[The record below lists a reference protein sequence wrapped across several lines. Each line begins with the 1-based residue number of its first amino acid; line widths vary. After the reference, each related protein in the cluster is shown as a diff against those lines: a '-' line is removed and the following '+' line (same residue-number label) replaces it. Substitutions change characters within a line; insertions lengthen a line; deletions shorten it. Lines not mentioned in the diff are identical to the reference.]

1 MTGFRWIHIMKC
13 LIDILKKANCS
24 FSYNYQ
30 TYKITTTSGDD
41 ITPHLFAV
49 FERIDKIE
57 DEYWREKIAKSFNLP
72 VNMLFPEKEKVGKYN
87 FIRDKKPRVYISG
100 PITGRD
106 EKEYKNDFN
115 STELWLTGLGY
126 DVVNP
131 ISDGIVK
138 GWEWADYMR
147 RDIIKLC
154 SCDYIYFIG
163 KWEDSKGCCLEFSIA
178 SQLGIKF
185 LYLDE
190 NGVAV

>member
-1 MTGFRWIHIMKC
+1 MTNSEKRAKQRRIHQILLDNSELSVIHN
-13 LIDILKKANCS
+13 LINNTLNYEGVDISEPL
-24 FSYNYQ
+24 
-30 TYKITTTSGDD
+30 ITVYDYFMTR
-41 ITPHLFAV
+41 L
-49 FERIDKIE
+49 RI
-57 DEYWREKIAKSFNLP
+57 SCGLP
-72 VNMLFPEKEKVGKYN
+72 VIEKKDKYN
-87 FIRDKKPRVYISG
+87 FIRDKKPKVYISG

-185 LYLDE
+185 LCLDE
-190 NGVAV
+190 NGKAV